1 MKKLMKF
8 LVRKVPRKHLIR
20 FSFIFRPILS
30 VLYKGKKYECPICGG
45 KFRKFL
51 PFGNSGEAN
60 RLCPGCLSLERHRLL
75 WLYFQ
80 NKTGI
85 FTEKLKVMHVA
96 PEQPYY
102 KRFRKASNIEYI
114 TADLESP
121 IADVKM
127 DLHDIP
133 FDENTFDVVI
143 CNHVLE
149 H

>member
-102 KRFRKASNIEYI
+102 KRFRKASN
-114 TADLESP
+114 
-121 IADVKM
+121 
-127 DLHDIP
+127 
-133 FDENTFDVVI
+133 
-143 CNHVLE
+143 
-149 H
+149 